1 MSKIT
6 KFSYNNQSQSFTDRE
21 TLECDCCII
30 AGTPEWKGKTVN
42 YYVDDAQ
49 EGPQLRQL
57 KFDKTGQAK
66 ATIQPNGGIIL
77 TDMAP

>member
-1 MSKIT
+1 M
-6 KFSYNNQSQSFTDRE
+6 
-21 TLECDCCII
+21 
-30 AGTPEWKGKTVN
+30 PEWKGKTVN